1 MWYPKDVATWLAL
14 AALILVIP
22 FNFFSSWAYPKIQ
35 DWWAARSRKSLKK
48 RIDKLSASL
57 ASMEQGGIR
66 ISDDFVLMCAE
77 RLATLIFW
85 GVTTLLFAMT
95 FLMAPVL
102 RNVIHHR
109 SIIVTGM
116 SIFFAVFKGV
126 KDYAMWEIS
135 GFRRSA
141 GPIKRMELERSLDD
155 LTAKLAA
162 REQRS
167 HLA

>member
-22 FNFFSSWAYPKIQ
+22 FNFFTSWAYPKIQ
-35 DWWAARSRKSLKK
+35 NWWAARSRKSLQK
-48 RIDKLSASL
+48 RIDKLSSL
-57 ASMEQGGIR
+57 LANMEQGGLR

-85 GVTTLLFAMT
+85 GVTTLLFAMIY
-95 FLMAPVL
+95 FLMPLV
-102 RNVIHHR
+102 RPIVHHPKL
-109 SIIVTGM
+109 
-116 SIFFAVFKGV
+116 FAILPAILFGIFKGI
-126 KDYAMWEIS
+126 KDFSMWQINM
-135 GFRRSA
+135 FRRSG
-141 GPIKRMELERSLDD
+141 GPLKRMELEGSLDD